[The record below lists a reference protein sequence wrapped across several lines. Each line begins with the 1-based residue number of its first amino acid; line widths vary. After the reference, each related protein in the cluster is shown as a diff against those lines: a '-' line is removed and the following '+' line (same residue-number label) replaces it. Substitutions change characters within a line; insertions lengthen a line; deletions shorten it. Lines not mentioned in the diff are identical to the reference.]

1 MLSED
6 QVSELKNRLRKEFS
20 DYIEKAGGK
29 NFRYHHLTSVHDYA
43 LEIAEST
50 DKEINLTVLQA
61 AALFHDIGRTQDIED
76 GYMDPFEGHD
86 GHDERG
92 AKIVSDYIDDVL
104 NEEEVEKVEKLIRN
118 HHSEPE
124 TIEGKVLQDA
134 DHLYSYGVHDLWRM
148 IHYSAQTEREIDG
161 LPEYF
166 WKELVPRR
174 AEELE
179 TFHFNKTRE
188 VAEKRL
194 IKYQEAVR
202 QFQDEIDAEDF

>member
-1 MLSED
+1 MLPEA
-6 QVSELKNRLRKEFS
+6 QVSELKQRLREEFS
-20 DYIEKAGGK
+20 DYTEKAGGK

-43 LEIAEST
+43 LEIADS
-50 DKEINLTVLQA
+50 INQDVDLTVLQA
-61 AALFHDIGRTQDIED
+61 AALFHDIGRTEDIED
-76 GYMDPFEGHD
+76 GYMDPFEGHE

-92 AKIVSDYIDDVL
+92 ADLVADYIDDIL
-104 NEEEVEKVEKLIRN
+104 DEEQVEKVEQLIRN

-124 TIEGKVLQDA
+124 TLEGKMLQDA

-148 IHYSAQTEREIDG
+148 IHYSAQTEREIDE

-166 WKELVPRR
+166 WEQLVPRR

-179 TFHFNKTRE
+179 TFNFDKTRE

-202 QFQDEIDAEDF
+202 QFQDEIEGNDF

>member
-1 MLSED
+1 MLSD
-6 QVSELKNRLRKEFS
+6 SQVAELKQRLREEFS
-20 DYIEKAGGK
+20 NYTEKAGGK

-43 LEIAEST
+43 LEIADS
-50 DKEINLTVLQA
+50 INEDVDLTVLQA
-61 AALFHDIGRTQDIED
+61 AALFHDIGRTEDIED
-76 GYMDPFEGHD
+76 GYMDPFEGHE

-92 AKIVSDYIDDVL
+92 AELVSEYIDDIL
-104 NEEEVEKVEKLIRN
+104 DEEQVEQVEKIIRN

-124 TIEGKVLQDA
+124 TLEGEILQDA

-148 IHYSAQTEREIDG
+148 IHYSAQTEREIDE

-166 WKELVPRR
+166 WEELVPQR

-179 TFHFNKTRE
+179 TFNFNKTRE

-194 IKYQEAVR
+194 MKYQEAVR

>member
-1 MLSED
+1 MLSERE
-6 QVSELKNRLRKEFS
+6 VETLKGRLKEEFS
-20 DYIEKAGGK
+20 DYTEKAGGK

-43 LEIAEST
+43 LEIADSI
-50 DKEINLTVLQA
+50 DKEVGLAVLQA
-61 AALFHDIGRTQDIED
+61 AALFHDIGRKEDIED
-76 GYMDPFEGHD
+76 GYMDPFEGHE

-92 AKIVSDYIDDVL
+92 AELVSGYIDDVL
-104 NEEEVEKVEKLIRN
+104 DEEQVERVEKIIRN

-124 TIEGKVLQDA
+124 TLEGRVLQDA

-148 IHYSAQTEREIDG
+148 IHYSAQTEREIDE

-166 WKELVPRR
+166 WEELVPQR

-179 TFHFNKTRE
+179 TFNFDKTRE

-202 QFQDEIDAEDF
+202 QFRDEIDAEDF

>member
-1 MLSED
+1 MLSEEE
-6 QVSELKNRLRKEFS
+6 VETLKERLKEEFS
-20 DYIEKAGGK
+20 DYTEKAGGK

-43 LEIAEST
+43 LEIADNIDEEV
-50 DKEINLTVLQA
+50 DLTVLQA
-61 AALFHDIGRTQDIED
+61 AALFHDIGRKEDIED
-76 GYMDPFEGHD
+76 GYMDPFEGHE

-92 AKIVSDYIDDVL
+92 AELVSEYIDDIL
-104 NEEEVEKVEKLIRN
+104 DEEQVERVEKIIRN

-124 TIEGKVLQDA
+124 TLEGRVLQDA

-148 IHYSAQTEREIDG
+148 IHYSAQTEREIDE

-166 WKELVPRR
+166 WEELVPQR

-179 TFHFNKTRE
+179 TFNFDKTRE

-202 QFQDEIDAEDF
+202 QFRDEIDAEDF

>member
-1 MLSED
+1 MLSEEE
-6 QVSELKNRLRKEFS
+6 VETLKERLKEEFS
-20 DYIEKAGGK
+20 DYTEKAGGK

-43 LEIAEST
+43 LEIADSIDEEV
-50 DKEINLTVLQA
+50 DLTVLQA
-61 AALFHDIGRTQDIED
+61 AALFHDIGRKEDIED
-76 GYMDPFEGHD
+76 GYMDPFEGHE

-92 AKIVSDYIDDVL
+92 AELVSEYIDDIL
-104 NEEEVEKVEKLIRN
+104 DEEQVERVEKIIRN

-124 TIEGKVLQDA
+124 TLEGRVLQDA

-148 IHYSAQTEREIDG
+148 IHYSAQTEREIDE

-166 WKELVPRR
+166 WEELVPQR

-179 TFHFNKTRE
+179 TFNFDKTRE

-194 IKYQEAVR
+194 IRYQEAVR
-202 QFQDEIDAEDF
+202 QFRDEIDAEDF

>member
-1 MLSED
+1 MLSEEE
-6 QVSELKNRLRKEFS
+6 VETLKERLKEEFS
-20 DYIEKAGGK
+20 DYTEKAGGK

-43 LEIAEST
+43 LEIADNIDEEV
-50 DKEINLTVLQA
+50 DLTVLQA
-61 AALFHDIGRTQDIED
+61 AALFHDIGRKEDIED
-76 GYMDPFEGHD
+76 GYMDPFEGHE

-92 AKIVSDYIDDVL
+92 AELVSEYIDDIL
-104 NEEEVEKVEKLIRN
+104 DEEQVERVEKIIRN

-124 TIEGKVLQDA
+124 TLEGRVLQDA

-148 IHYSAQTEREIDG
+148 IHYSAQTEREIDE

-166 WKELVPRR
+166 WEELVPQR

-179 TFHFNKTRE
+179 TFNFDKTRE

-194 IKYQEAVR
+194 IRYQEAVR
-202 QFQDEIDAEDF
+202 QFRDEIDAEDF

>member
-1 MLSED
+1 MLSERE
-6 QVSELKNRLRKEFS
+6 VETLKERLKEEFS
-20 DYIEKAGGK
+20 DYTEKAGGK

-43 LEIAEST
+43 LEIADSIDEEV
-50 DKEINLTVLQA
+50 DLTVLQA
-61 AALFHDIGRTQDIED
+61 AALFHDIGRKEDIED
-76 GYMDPFEGHD
+76 GYMDPFEGHE

-92 AKIVSDYIDDVL
+92 AELVSEYIDDVL
-104 NEEEVEKVEKLIRN
+104 DEEQVERVEKIIRN

-124 TIEGKVLQDA
+124 TLEGRVLQDA

-148 IHYSAQTEREIDG
+148 IHYSAQTEREIDE

-166 WKELVPRR
+166 WEELVPQR

-179 TFHFNKTRE
+179 TFNFDKTRE

-202 QFQDEIDAEDF
+202 QFRDEIDAEDF